1 MIYLLLFYSAFATQT
16 DCGLAIKAE
25 LDNVADAL
33 GKMAKAIERIEEKL
47 TAPVHSSLNKTAYKK
62 RNKPKKN

>member
-16 DCGLAIKAE
+16 DCGRAIKAE
-25 LDNVADAL
+25 LDHVADAL

-47 TAPVHSSLNKTAYKK
+47 TTSVHSRLNKTAYKK
-62 RNKPKKN
+62 RNTQKEN